1 MSEGDRGR
9 ARALAARTEGGSNT
23 APTEHQKMRPI
34 LPLPKADVQSR
45 LHSCLQLAL
54 KIVNIAGRLSNI
66 VIAIM
71 FKEERSTRRT
81 T

>member
-1 MSEGDRGR
+1 MNE
-9 ARALAARTEGGSNT
+9 AVGGENRESNT

-54 KIVNIAGRLSNI
+54 KIVNIAS
-66 VIAIM
+66 
-71 FKEERSTRRT
+71 KS
-81 T
+81 